1 MGNSLISG
9 ASLLLEGDIE
19 NIRPLNAGYRILGI
33 HPNTAASRAGLVSF
47 FDFIVGCND
56 KLLFP
61 PKVSEGSVLFQ
72 DDGSQLSSQTEE
84 EGPIDLVDEIRKAIL
99 ANDEINLLVFNIK
112 SRESRYVLVSFKM
125 VDYVTS
131 PSSLSSS
138 SSSVGSGGMKSE
150 TRLGAMIILDSYRSE
165 AEERIIQ
172 VFDVKKGSPADKA
185 GLLPQRDYILGTKDV
200 AFHSVRAFS
209 SMLKRNE
216 DKAIDLFVYDA
227 KSDFVRVVQLTP
239 SFSWGGGFRMRNS
252 MLGAAV
258 VSQLLNYLP
267 VQCLDTNGNSVYAVL
282 RQSSEDYSC
291 KRKDEGLHV
300 KEFEGKHRTFF

>member
-138 SSSVGSGGMKSE
+138 SSVGSGGMKSE

-239 SFSWGGGFRMRNS
+239 TFSWGGGFRMRNS